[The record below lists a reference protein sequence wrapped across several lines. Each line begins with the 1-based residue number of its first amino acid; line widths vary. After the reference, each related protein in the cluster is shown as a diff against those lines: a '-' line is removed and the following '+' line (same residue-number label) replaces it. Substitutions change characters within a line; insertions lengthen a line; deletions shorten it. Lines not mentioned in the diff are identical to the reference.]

1 MSVGIVIAATT
12 PIIPKVTKT
21 SASVKAFS
29 TYSYPPCA
37 NYSTRLKICKFFKK
51 NFYSGKMYS
60 QSKIRLGM
68 SNALILNSESG
79 GRINVE
85 FTPLSDSA

>member
-1 MSVGIVIAATT
+1 
-12 PIIPKVTKT
+12 
-21 SASVKAFS
+21 
-29 TYSYPPCA
+29 
-37 NYSTRLKICKFFKK
+37 
-51 NFYSGKMYS
+51 MYS